1 MVDNFMSWLV
11 VDNFMSWLVVDNFM
25 SWLVVDNFMS
35 WLVVDNFMS
44 WLVVDNFMSWS
55 LVFDD
60 NMVMGSE
67 VLVTEMLTDSGV
79 VWQMVGKKI
88 VGGWSSM
95 LILLQ
100 AMSDD
105 FTENMVLGCI
115 VFIAEFG

>member
-1 MVDNFMSWLV
+1 MVDNLVPWLVVYNLVPWLVMDNFISWLVMDNFMSWLV
-11 VDNFMSWLVVDNFM
+11 M
-25 SWLVVDNFMS
+25 
-35 WLVVDNFMS
+35 
-44 WLVVDNFMSWS
+44 DNFMSWS

-60 NMVMGSE
+60 NIVMGSE

-79 VWQMVGKKI
+79 VWQMVGKNI
-88 VGGWSSM
+88 VGGWSSV
-95 LILLQ
+95 LVLLQ